1 MDFLS
6 EAFKGL
12 QSLNEETFDLQV
24 TGENDELRDFLD
36 SDDELETVTIIDDEA
51 ETEEDI
57 KDSYV
62 GKVILDCNVCHSL
75 IYKNPDE
82 VVIDDESEAANI
94 DEECPFCYSVDGFKI
109 IGQVKP
115 FNQEETEEDSDDEE
129 KSSDEI
135 EVEDDEDV
143 IEVEDDEEE
152 KNESLRESILRKQRL
167 NRNARR
173 RLQESRRIRESRRH
187 RISECGDYNPDKNV
201 GLEADR
207 ISNRNKEDAKEISE
221 AIENLSLETEDTRL
235 SMESDE
241 SGKVT
246 ITTEPKDSFAEEE
259 FSGETI
265 GEIEPEIEDEIVS
278 NGEEEKSSEVDEVE
292 EETPDETA
300 DEEQSEDEVE
310 VAEFDEETFESLGE
324 SYLKRVYSNV
334 ESFKVSKVY
343 ESNSNRLFVEGLITF
358 DSGNTKKTNFVFKNC
373 GVSKRG
379 KTVFEGYNKEIT
391 RSNKSFRLK
400 GRIDGKKIVSES
412 LAYRYNQNK
421 KRINGIVK

>member
-36 SDDELETVTIIDDEA
+36 SDDELDTVTIIDDEA

-82 VVIDDESEAANI
+82 VIIDDESETANI

-115 FNQEETEEDSDDEE
+115 FNQEEAEEEKDSDDEE

-135 EVEDDEDV
+135 ETEDDGDV

-167 NRNARR
+167 KRNARR
-173 RLQESRRIRESRRH
+173 RLQESRRVRESRRC
-187 RISECGDYNPDKNV
+187 RIKECGDQNPDEKV
-201 GLEADR
+201 DLEADR

-221 AIENLSLETEDTRL
+221 SIENLSLETEDTKL

-241 SGKVT
+241 FGKVT

-259 FSGETI
+259 ISGETI
-265 GEIEPEIEDEIVS
+265 GKIEPEVEDEIVS
-278 NGEEEKSSEVDEVE
+278 NSEEEQSDEE
-292 EETPDETA
+292 AEETPDE
-300 DEEQSEDEVE
+300 EPSEDEVE
-310 VAEFDEETFESLGE
+310 VDQFDEETFESLGE
-324 SYLKRVYSNV
+324 AYLKRVYSNV